1 MKPDEQEA
9 RNKYNLIAEY
19 YHNFRTKKC
28 PEGHFYNE
36 MLEMPATLELLGNV
50 KGKKILDFGCG
61 TGILTKILKNKG
73 AKIKGFDI
81 SPKML
86 SIAKL
91 ENPNLDLRLGSGY
104 NIPFNEKFDIVVASL
119 VLSHIDNW
127 KKIFKQV
134 KKILKKKGYF
144 IFSIENPV
152 VDMTIKANNKNPLIR
167 KFQDYF
173 KERKIYS
180 SWRNI
185 LYKKEVKRI
194 RMPKFHKTYETII
207 KTIIENNFDIIDYKD
222 TFPLKKSKKLFP
234 KEYNFAVNTPYFCVW
249 KVKKK

>member
-1 MKPDEQEA
+1 MKPDEKEA
-9 RNKYNLIAEY
+9 RSKYNLVAEY
-19 YHNFRTKKC
+19 YHDFRTKKS
-28 PEGHFYNE
+28 PKGHFYNE

-50 KGKKILDFGCG
+50 KNKKILDFGCG

-73 AKIKGFDI
+73 AEIKGFDI
-81 SPKML
+81 SPVML
-86 SIAKL
+86 NIAKS

-104 NIPFNEKFDIVVASL
+104 NIPFNKKFDIIVASL
-119 VLSHIDNW
+119 VLSHINNW
-127 KKIFKQV
+127 EKIFKQIKRV
-134 KKILKKKGYF
+134 LKRGGYF

-152 VDMTIKANNKNPLIR
+152 SDITIKTGNKNPLIR

-180 SWRNI
+180 TWKNI
-185 LYKKEVKRI
+185 LYKEEVKRI

-207 KTIIENNFDIIDYKD
+207 KIIVKNGFEIIDYKD
-222 TFPLKKSKKLFP
+222 TFPLKESKKLFP
-234 KEYNFAVNTPYFCVW
+234 KEFKFASNSPYFCVW